1 MEKAVTLSV
10 IDQEWKEHLREMD
23 DLKQSVQNAV
33 FEQKDPLL
41 VYKFESVEL
50 FKRFLNKVNFDTISF
65 LTKAD
70 IPAQETEEVQQEIR
84 QAPAQ
89 RRPQPQPKLH
99 TNMED
104 FDDDHLATGPEEYAR
119 RMAEN
124 DAMGAG
130 APPMP
135 PTAGTSPGSQIG
147 PNARV
152 NVQYAD
158 GSVKRDVK
166 FKTVENDV
174 VSGKAML
181 IE

>member
-1 MEKAVTLSV
+1 
-10 IDQEWKEHLREMD
+10 MD

-65 LTKAD
+65 LSKAD
-70 IPAQETEEVQQEIR
+70 IPAENVEEVQQEIR

-89 RRPQPQPKLH
+89 HRPQPQPKLH

-124 DAMGAG
+124 NAMGAG

-135 PTAGTSPGSQIG
+135 PMPPRQAPVRVAKMDR
-147 PNARV
+147 NARV
-152 NVQYAD
+152 NVQYVD

-166 FKTVENDV
+166 FKSVENDV
-174 VSGKAML
+174 MSGKAML